1 MAEKQKARPPLVS
14 QNNRVERPKSS
25 GLKYLKKVAELP
37 RQGKENH
44 IYGTVDREYVDMER
58 QYENGEQ
65 KPVYF
70 NQSSSS

>member
-1 MAEKQKARPPLVS
+1 MKNWISFFIVVVLL
-14 QNNRVERPKSS
+14 SS
-25 GLKYLKKVAELP
+25 CSILTKNKKVAELP

-70 NQSSSS
+70 NHSSSS